1 MTKLIFA
8 AWVLALA
15 GLTAIST
22 RPAPS
27 TASHQSHPVVQ
38 SAGTCDSKHCSAN
51 THCCYGCTGS
61 PICVKNGVPC
71 PECAPR

>member
-1 MTKLIFA
+1 MRRRLIVVSGVVSAALAAICITFA
-8 AWVLALA
+8 AT
-15 GLTAIST
+15 GGFQRSQ
-22 RPAPS
+22 PAPS
-27 TASHQSHPVVQ
+27 AAS
-38 SAGTCDSKHCSAN
+38 TCESKHCPAN